1 MAVGKKVMELLFRV
15 KSKEAKKDIKE
26 VGDGL
31 GNVGKK
37 GKIAQGGLNLMGKG
51 FKGIGVA
58 IKAAGIGLFVGLLS
72 QLTGLFSQNQK
83 TADTFQ
89 RIMIKLQPVMDAV
102 GKVIELLAAG
112 LEKMVDWIT
121 QAIGWIGNLIGVSNS
136 FGDSVNASADALVN
150 QRKKVQLLEAE
161 LGLLQ
166 LQYQRE
172 AELMRQI
179 RDDESL
185 SIQER
190 IDANFELGKVLEEQL
205 QRERDIA
212 SESLYLAELEL
223 TRNKDNIE
231 LQVALL
237 DAKTKMAEIDERIT
251 GQRSEQL
258 VNLNSLEREREAQ
271 QKEASAKREEQL
283 KKEAEMLQSLIDLQ
297 NEDIKV
303 TKEKFR
309 TINEQFDNA
318 EEQNQKQID
327 EINRQMQAE
336 LDALDLSV
344 KNAKININSQKDI
357 SKEYKANIEERNKVD
372 EERKKKV
379 LNNIDEEFQSLID
392 NQSIYSLGIAR
403 RDTKEKESI
412 NFKKALNKA
421 IRENDITTLEGI
433 DQVIGA
439 FEEEANAMTAHLSDT
454 DKYHTKL
461 ANSVKK
467 TTNEQIDALHL
478 MREKVA
484 KELEGEADLY
494 NEATKQQLET
504 SEQSAEI
511 SQNILAT
518 SADKRLEIEQK
529 YAKEIEDTK
538 KSLDDT
544 TLTLQQQADQ
554 ELFLHFE
561 TAQEKELR
569 LVEEKY
575 GKLLGLAQGNFLATV
590 QLKAQEE
597 AELEEIRTRADRK
610 ELADSLALFKKLQAE
625 KKKQDKLDKL
635 AVENKKKMEIDA
647 AQQTLSMGVALAK
660 KGTAEYKA
668 LASAETIMST
678 YLGASKALGSVPPP
692 FNFVQAGLI
701 IATGM
706 KNLAEIQKTKVD
718 GGGSESMPDTIT
730 DGGGGDMGGDV
741 PSLPTFGDAGSDM
754 PPVQAFV
761 VETDI
766 SNAQALQS
774 ELDLQSTL

>member
-1 MAVGKKVMELLFRV
+1 MAAGKKVMELLFRV

-31 GNVGKK
+31 SNVGKK

-121 QAIGWIGNLIGVSNS
+121 QAIGWIGDLIGVSNS

-190 IDANFELGKVLEEQL
+190 IDANYELGKVLEEQL

-223 TRNKDNIE
+223 SRNKNNVE

-237 DAKTKMAEIDERIT
+237 DAKTKLAEIDERIT

-258 VNLNSLEREREAQ
+258 TNLNSLEREREAQ
-271 QKEASAKREEQL
+271 QKEAASKREEQL

-327 EINRQMQAE
+327 EINRKMKAE
-336 LDALDLSV
+336 LEALDLTV
-344 KNAKININSQKDI
+344 KNAKVNINAQNEQTEAYKLDIEEKNKEDEKRQKKILENVKADLKLFQRTANEKGIMTYRNEEGLVDQQKSFENLRKNSTIKSLDDLLKLQKDFEEENAKHRESMRTSASSDYFIDAVIEDIDNVEREFNEYVQKI
-357 SKEYKANIEERNKVD
+357 SKDLESEAG
-372 EERKKKV
+372 
-379 LNNIDEEFQSLID
+379 
-392 NQSIYSLGIAR
+392 IY
-403 RDTKEKESI
+403 
-412 NFKKALNKA
+412 
-421 IRENDITTLEGI
+421 NDIT
-433 DQVIGA
+433 Q
-439 FEEEANAMTAHLSDT
+439 
-454 DKYHTKL
+454 K
-461 ANSVKK
+461 
-467 TTNEQIDALHL
+467 
-478 MREKVA
+478 
-484 KELEGEADLY
+484 
-494 NEATKQQLET
+494 QLET
-504 SEQSAEI
+504 SEQSANASLQIIE
-511 SQNILAT
+511 T

-569 LVEEKY
+569 LATEKY
-575 GKLLGLAQGNFLATV
+575 DKLLGLALNNAEQTKL
-590 QLKAQEE
+590 LEEEKEE
-597 AELEEIRTRADRK
+597 ALAEIREREGK
-610 ELADSLALFKKLQAE
+610 EMLQKNLDFFKKLRDQ
-625 KKKQDKLDKL
+625 KKKQDDIDL
-635 AVENKKKMEIDA
+635 KKDEAIKDMKIKTAIA
-647 AQQTLSMGVALAK
+647 AFNVGESLAK
-660 KGTAEYKA
+660 EGTATAKA
-668 LASAETIMST
+668 LASASTIIST
-678 YLGASKALGSVPPP
+678 YAGASQVFDDPLMPTPLK
-692 FNFVQAGLI
+692 FINAGLI
-701 IATGM
+701 IATGL
-706 KNLAEIQKTKVD
+706 KNLAEINKTKVP
-718 GGGSESMPDTIT
+718 GGK
-730 DGGGGDMGGDV
+730 GGGGGAISDTTTGSADMGGDV

>member
-569 LVEEKY
+569 LATEKY
-575 GKLLGLAQGNFLATV
+575 DKLLGLALNN
-590 QLKAQEE
+590 
-597 AELEEIRTRADRK
+597 AEQTKLLEEEKEAALSEIREREGK
-610 ELADSLALFKKLQAE
+610 EMLQKNLDFFKKLRDQ
-625 KKKQDKLDKL
+625 KKKQDD
-635 AVENKKKMEIDA
+635 ID
-647 AQQTLSMGVALAK
+647 
-660 KGTAEYKA
+660 
-668 LASAETIMST
+668 
-678 YLGASKALGSVPPP
+678 
-692 FNFVQAGLI
+692 
-701 IATGM
+701 
-706 KNLAEIQKTKVD
+706 
-718 GGGSESMPDTIT
+718 
-730 DGGGGDMGGDV
+730 
-741 PSLPTFGDAGSDM
+741 
-754 PPVQAFV
+754 
-761 VETDI
+761 
-766 SNAQALQS
+766 
-774 ELDLQSTL
+774 